1 MGRLFPKPIPE
12 IKNFPKAVAKQQ
24 SSETFKLP
32 VGSTKARQAR
42 GGFRLGVFSRFEAET
57 WVLVVVSIVTAY
69 LVLPPLYSVIQTS
82 LFTTKLTGELDEF
95 TLSYY
100 RDMFREL
107 QVLGPFLNTVYFSV
121 GSALLATLLGG
132 LVAWVVTR
140 TDSPLRGL
148 GYFTAFAS
156 FGTPFI
162 LYTIGWLLILG
173 KAGPVNSWLRAFFD
187 HSGPAVNVYSMWGM
201 VFVEALLWSPFV
213 FLLLA
218 ASFRSMDPSLEEA
231 SAVCG
236 ARVWQTLRRISL
248 RLMLPAFFSVL
259 LLIFIRAFESFEIPA
274 LVGLPGDIRVLTTSI
289 LLDAQR
295 MPPTYGRA
303 GAFAVLLML
312 VVACT
317 LYFYFRITR
326 EASRFHTITGKGYR
340 PALIQLGGWRYVTAA
355 GLLFYSFVLLV
366 LPFLIVLWASLLP
379 FYMQPSL
386 EAISKFTLKN
396 YVTAIYFPKITD
408 SIKNSV
414 LLGLGSATA
423 VMVLTTLASWILVRT
438 KLRGRWLL
446 DLLTTLPLL
455 FPGIVMG
462 LAIMRFY
469 LLVPIPIYGTLWILL
484 IAFITR
490 YIPYGIRY
498 THSGLLQLHRELEEA
513 AYTSGASWLNAMRR
527 ITMPLLTPSFLG
539 GWVFI
544 FLLSAKELSMSI
556 LLVSPQT
563 PVVSV
568 AIYELWENGQV
579 GELAA
584 FGVIWTTILVSIAV
598 AYYLFAR
605 RYGIQH

>member
-1 MGRLFPKPIPE
+1 M
-12 IKNFPKAVAKQQ
+12 VKQP
-24 SSETFKLP
+24 SSESLP
-32 VGSTKARQAR
+32 LKSHPAPQAR
-42 GGFRLGVFSRFEAET
+42 RIFGLSLSIRFEAET
-57 WVLVVVSIVTAY
+57 WVLVVVSVLTAY

-100 RDMFREL
+100 QAMFREL
-107 QVLGPFLNTVYFSV
+107 QVLEPFLNTVYFSV

-132 LVAWVVTR
+132 LVAWIVTR

-173 KAGPVNSWLRAFFD
+173 KAGPVNSWLRVFLAQ
-187 HSGPAVNVYSMWGM
+187 SGPVVNVYSMWGM

-303 GAFAVLLML
+303 GAFSVLLML

-317 LYFYFRITR
+317 LYFYFRMTR
-326 EASRFHTITGKGYR
+326 EAARFHTITGKGYR

-355 GLLFYSFVLLV
+355 GLLLYAFVLLV

-379 FYMQPSL
+379 FYIQPSL

-396 YVTAIYFPKITD
+396 YVTAIHFPKIID

-414 LLGLGSATA
+414 LLGLGSASA

-484 IAFITR
+484 AAFVTR
-490 YIPYGIRY
+490 YVPYGIRY
-498 THSGLLQLHRELEEA
+498 THAGLLQLHRELEEA
-513 AYTSGASWLNAMRR
+513 AYASGASWLNAMRR

-568 AIYELWENGQV
+568 AIFELWENGQV

-598 AYYLFAR
+598 AYYVFAR
-605 RYGIQH
+605 RYGVQQG

>member
-1 MGRLFPKPIPE
+1 M
-12 IKNFPKAVAKQQ
+12 AKQQ
-24 SSETFKLP
+24 SSETYDLP
-32 VGSTKARQAR
+32 LKSHPAPQAR
-42 GGFRLGVFSRFEAET
+42 GVFGLSAATRFDAQT
-57 WVLVVVSIVTAY
+57 CVLIIVSVITGY
-69 LVLPPLYSVIQTS
+69 LVLPPLYSVLQTS

-95 TLSYY
+95 TLRYY
-100 RDMFREL
+100 EELFREL
-107 QVLGPFLNTVYFSV
+107 QVLGPFLNTVYFSI
-121 GSALLATLLGG
+121 GSALFATIIGG
-132 LVAWVVTR
+132 VVAWVVTR
-140 TDSPLRGL
+140 TDTPLRGL

-162 LYTIGWLLILG
+162 LYTIGWLLLLG
-173 KAGPVNSWLRAFFD
+173 KAGPVNYWLRTLLNQ
-187 HSGPAVNVYSMWGM
+187 SGPVLNVYSLWGM
-201 VFVEALLWSPFV
+201 VLIESFLWSPFV
-213 FLLLA
+213 FLMLA

-231 SAVCG
+231 SAACG
-236 ARVWQTLRRISL
+236 ARLWQTLRRVSL
-248 RLMLPAFFSVL
+248 RLMLPAFFSVI
-259 LLIFIRAFESFEIPA
+259 LLIFIRSFESFEIPA

-289 LLDAQR
+289 YLDSQR

-303 GAFAVLLML
+303 GAFSVLLML
-312 VVACT
+312 VVAAT
-317 LYFYFRITR
+317 LYLYFRVTR
-326 EASRFHTITGKGYR
+326 EGDKFHTVTGKGYR
-340 PALIQLGGWRYVTAA
+340 PTVIQLGGWRYVTAA
-355 GLLFYSFVLLV
+355 LLLLYCFVLLV

-386 EAISKFTLKN
+386 EAFSLFTLKN
-396 YVTAIYFPKITD
+396 FITAIHFPKITD

-414 LLGLGSATA
+414 LLGLGSATV
-423 VMVLTTLASWILVRT
+423 VMLLTTFASWILVRT

-484 IAFITR
+484 VAFITR

-513 AYTSGASWLNAMRR
+513 AYTSGASWSNAMRR
-527 ITMPLLTPSFLG
+527 ITLPLLTPSFLG
-539 GWVFI
+539 GWVFV

-556 LLVSPQT
+556 LLAGPQT

-568 AIYELWENGQV
+568 AIFELWENGQV

-584 FGVIWTTILVSIAV
+584 FGVIWTVILVSV
-598 AYYLFAR
+598 AIIYYLIAR
-605 RYGIQH
+605 RYGIQQH

>member
-1 MGRLFPKPIPE
+1 
-12 IKNFPKAVAKQQ
+12 VAKQQ

-32 VGSTKARQAR
+32 LGSGKARQAR
-42 GGFRLGVFSRFEAET
+42 SVFRLEVFSRFEAET
-57 WVLVVVSIVTAY
+57 WVLVVVSILTAY

-82 LFTTKLTGELDEF
+82 FFTTKLTGELDEF
-95 TLSYY
+95 TLRYY

-121 GSALLATLLGG
+121 GSALLATMLGG

-187 HSGPAVNVYSMWGM
+187 HGGPAVNVYSMWGM

-248 RLMLPAFFSVL
+248 RLILPAFFSVL

-312 VVACT
+312 VVAGT

-326 EASRFHTITGKGYR
+326 EAARFHTITGKGYR
-340 PALIQLGGWRYVTAA
+340 PALIQLGGWRYVTAG

-379 FYMQPSL
+379 FYMQPSF

-396 YVTAIYFPKITD
+396 YVTAIHFPKITD

-423 VMVLTTLASWILVRT
+423 VMMLTTLASWILVRT

-484 IAFITR
+484 VAFVTR

-513 AYTSGASWLNAMRR
+513 AYTSGSSWLDTMRR
-527 ITMPLLTPSFLG
+527 ITLPLLTPSFLG

-584 FGVIWTTILVSIAV
+584 FGVIWTTILISIAV

-605 RYGIQH
+605 RYGIQQH

>member
-1 MGRLFPKPIPE
+1 M
-12 IKNFPKAVAKQQ
+12 AKQQ
-24 SSETFKLP
+24 SSETYDLP
-32 VGSTKARQAR
+32 LKSHPAPQAR
-42 GGFRLGVFSRFEAET
+42 GVFGLSASTRFDAQT
-57 WVLVVVSIVTAY
+57 CVLIIVSVITGY
-69 LVLPPLYSVIQTS
+69 LVLPPLYSVLQTS

-95 TLSYY
+95 TLRYY
-100 RDMFREL
+100 EELFREL
-107 QVLGPFLNTVYFSV
+107 QVLGPLLNTVYFSI
-121 GSALLATLLGG
+121 GSALFATIIGG
-132 LVAWVVTR
+132 VVAWVVTR
-140 TDSPLRGL
+140 TDTPLRGL

-162 LYTIGWLLILG
+162 LYTIGWLLLLG
-173 KAGPVNSWLRAFFD
+173 KAGPVNYWLRTLLNQ
-187 HSGPAVNVYSMWGM
+187 SGPVLNVYSLWGM
-201 VFVEALLWSPFV
+201 ILVESFLWSPFV
-213 FLLLA
+213 FLMLA

-231 SAVCG
+231 SAACG
-236 ARVWQTLRRISL
+236 ARLWQTLRRVSL
-248 RLMLPAFFSVL
+248 RLMLPAFFSVI
-259 LLIFIRAFESFEIPA
+259 LLIFIRSFESFEIPA

-289 LLDAQR
+289 YLDSQR

-303 GAFAVLLML
+303 GAFSVLLML
-312 VVACT
+312 VVAAT
-317 LYFYFRITR
+317 LYLYFRVTR
-326 EASRFHTITGKGYR
+326 EGDKFHTVTGKGYR
-340 PALIQLGGWRYVTAA
+340 PTVIQLGGWRYVTAA
-355 GLLFYSFVLLV
+355 LLLLYSFVLLV

-386 EAISKFTLKN
+386 EAFSLFTLKN
-396 YVTAIYFPKITD
+396 FVTAIHFPKITD

-414 LLGLGSATA
+414 LLGLGSATV
-423 VMVLTTLASWILVRT
+423 VMLLTTFASWLLVRT

-484 IAFITR
+484 VAFITR

-513 AYTSGASWLNAMRR
+513 AYTSGASWSNAMRR
-527 ITMPLLTPSFLG
+527 ITLPLLTPSFLG
-539 GWVFI
+539 GWVFV

-556 LLVSPQT
+556 LLAGPQT

-568 AIYELWENGQV
+568 AIFELWENGQV

-584 FGVIWTTILVSIAV
+584 FGVIWTVILVSV
-598 AYYLFAR
+598 AIIYYLIAR
-605 RYGIQH
+605 RYGIQQH

>member
-1 MGRLFPKPIPE
+1 M
-12 IKNFPKAVAKQQ
+12 AKQQ
-24 SSETFKLP
+24 SSETLKLP
-32 VGSTKARQAR
+32 IESGKARQAR
-42 GGFRLGVFSRFEAET
+42 GVFGLEVLSRLEAQT
-57 WVLVVVSIVTAY
+57 WVLVVVSLVTAY

-132 LVAWVVTR
+132 LVAWIVTR

-173 KAGPVNSWLRAFFD
+173 KAGPVNSWLRVFFD
-187 HSGPAVNVYSMWGM
+187 HSGPVVNVYSMWGM

-303 GAFAVLLML
+303 GAFSVLLML

-317 LYFYFRITR
+317 LYFYFCMTR

-355 GLLFYSFVLLV
+355 GLLLYSFVLLV

-379 FYMQPSL
+379 FYIQPSL
-386 EAISKFTLKN
+386 EAVSKFTLKN
-396 YVTAIYFPKITD
+396 YVTAIHFPKITD

-484 IAFITR
+484 IAFVTR

-513 AYTSGASWLNAMRR
+513 AYASGASWLNAMRR

-539 GWVFI
+539 GWIFI

-584 FGVIWTTILVSIAV
+584 FGVIWTAILVSIAV

-605 RYGIQH
+605 RYGIQQH

>member
-1 MGRLFPKPIPE
+1 M
-12 IKNFPKAVAKQQ
+12 AKQE
-24 SSETFKLP
+24 SSETYGLP
-32 VGSTKARQAR
+32 LKSQPGQQVRR
-42 GGFRLGVFSRFEAET
+42 LLGVGLSTRFEAET
-57 WVLVVVSIVTAY
+57 WVLVVVSLLTAY
-69 LVLPPLYSVIQTS
+69 LVLPPLYAVIQTS

-95 TLSYY
+95 TLRYY
-100 RDMFREL
+100 RDLFREL
-107 QVLGPFLNTVYFSV
+107 QVVGPFLNTIYFSV

-173 KAGPVNSWLRAFFD
+173 KAGPVNSWLRAFFE
-187 HSGPAVNVYSMWGM
+187 HSGPTVNVYSMWGM
-201 VFVEALLWSPFV
+201 IFVEALLWSPFV

-303 GAFAVLLML
+303 GAFAVILML
-312 VVACT
+312 IVACT

-340 PALIQLGGWRYVTAA
+340 PALIQLGSWRYVTAS
-355 GLLFYSFVLLV
+355 GLLLYSFVLLV

-379 FYMQPSL
+379 FYIQPSF
-386 EAISKFTLKN
+386 EAISRFTLKN
-396 YVTAIYFPKITD
+396 YVTAIHFPKITD

-414 LLGLGSATA
+414 LLGLGSATV
-423 VMVLTTLASWILVRT
+423 VMMLTTLASWILVRT

-484 IAFITR
+484 VAFVTR

-498 THSGLLQLHRELEEA
+498 THAGLLQLHRELEEA
-513 AYTSGASWLNAMRR
+513 AYASGGSWLNTMRR

-605 RYGIQH
+605 RYGIQQQ

>member
-1 MGRLFPKPIPE
+1 
-12 IKNFPKAVAKQQ
+12 VAKQQ

-32 VGSTKARQAR
+32 LGSGKTRQAR
-42 GGFRLGVFSRFEAET
+42 GVFGLEVLSRFEAQT
-57 WVLVVVSIVTAY
+57 WVLVVVSLVTAY

-107 QVLGPFLNTVYFSV
+107 QVLGPFLNTIYFSV

-132 LVAWVVTR
+132 LVAWIVTR

-173 KAGPVNSWLRAFFD
+173 KAGPVNSWLRVFFD
-187 HSGPAVNVYSMWGM
+187 HSGPVVNVYSMWGM

-317 LYFYFRITR
+317 LYFYFRMTR

-355 GLLFYSFVLLV
+355 GLLLYSFVLLV

-379 FYMQPSL
+379 FYIQPSL
-386 EAISKFTLKN
+386 EAVSKFTLKN
-396 YVTAIYFPKITD
+396 YVTAIHFPKITD

-484 IAFITR
+484 VAFVTR

-513 AYTSGASWLNAMRR
+513 AYASGGSWLTTMRR

-605 RYGIQH
+605 RYGIQQQ